1 MLIGTGWN
9 LLGQSGIV
17 SWIKPWPNEVWLGFW
32 HVTAIGLPILITIV
46 TGLWFTWGGIHDIR
60 ALFRS
65 LKSYKIDDSD
75 NGTVKD
81 HKPY

>member
-1 MLIGTGWN
+1 
-9 LLGQSGIV
+9 SGLV
-17 SWIKPWPNEVWLGFW
+17 SWIKPWTNSVWLGFW
-32 HVTAIGLPILITIV
+32 HVTAIGLPMLITVV

-65 LKSYKIDDSD
+65 LKSYQVDATD